1 MFIFTLC
8 LIAVL
13 LVLFVV
19 YLPAESIPNEVV
31 RSAQLKFKK
40 YSGVQP
46 DLYLQYVNNLQLCD
60 NTLENPEMASYH
72 LSNALENMRDLAL
85 YIPQYDLD
93 EDIKSVAEQ
102 IEAIILKEALRTKK
116 NFITVYVSSNE
127 Y

>member
-19 YLPAESIPNEVV
+19 YLPAEHIPNDVI
-31 RSAQLKFKK
+31 RGAQLKFKK

-60 NTLENPEMASYH
+60 NNLETPDIASYH
-72 LSNALENMRDLAL
+72 LSNALENMRDLSL

-93 EDIKSVAEQ
+93 EDIQSVAEQ
-102 IEAIILKEALRTKK
+102 IETIILKEALRTKK
-116 NFITVYVSSNE
+116 KFIPVYLSSNE